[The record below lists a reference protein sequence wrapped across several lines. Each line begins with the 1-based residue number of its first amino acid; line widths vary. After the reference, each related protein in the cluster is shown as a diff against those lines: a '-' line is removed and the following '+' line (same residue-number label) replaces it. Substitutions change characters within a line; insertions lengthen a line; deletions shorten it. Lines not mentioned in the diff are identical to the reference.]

1 MGFYMLKNIQK
12 ISDEIFNTF
21 TDEEKKN
28 LGYYSTVGYEFINTM
43 VQDQGF
49 HVDYTDMLEDEELK
63 EDPYTYNMI
72 KDIIFVQGIIRSLDK
87 ITNQDMLEEKVTL
100 YKGTSFEHFIN
111 YKVGDIISLPLYTS
125 TTLSKNI
132 STSFMKFANEP
143 VLLEIEADKGT
154 KGYYIG
160 TNTSN
165 KSGDEEEF
173 LLPRET
179 LFEIVD
185 MKNESIKLKI
195 NKQKGQFYGE
205 KRKTYTSCYIS
216 NLNDSNYSI
225 FNGRNV

>member
-1 MGFYMLKNIQK
+1 MLKEIQK
-12 ISDEIFNTF
+12 ISNEIFKTF

-28 LGYYSTVGYEFINTM
+28 LDYYTTVGYDFINTM

-49 HVDYTDMLEDEELK
+49 HIDYTNMLEDEELK
-63 EDPYTYNMI
+63 KDPYTYNMV
-72 KDIIFVQGIIRSLDK
+72 KDIMFVQGIIKNLDK
-87 ITNQDMLEEKVTL
+87 ITNQDMLKEKVTL

-111 YKVGDIISLPLYTS
+111 YKVGDTISFPLYTS
-125 TTLSKNI
+125 TTLSKSI
-132 STSFMKFANEP
+132 SDSFMNIVNEP

-165 KSGDEEEF
+165 ESGDEEEF

-179 LFEIVD
+179 LFKIVD

-195 NKQKGQFYGE
+195 QLKG
-205 KRKTYTSCYIS
+205 RKAIYE
-216 NLNDSNYSI
+216 
-225 FNGRNV
+225 

>member
-1 MGFYMLKNIQK
+1 MLKEIQK
-12 ISDEIFNTF
+12 ISNEIFKTF

-28 LGYYSTVGYEFINTM
+28 LDYYTTVGYDFINTM

-49 HVDYTDMLEDEELK
+49 HIDYTNMLEDEELK
-63 EDPYTYNMI
+63 KDPYTYNMV
-72 KDIIFVQGIIRSLDK
+72 KDIMFVQRIIKSLDK
-87 ITNQDMLEEKVTL
+87 ITNQDMLKERVTL

-111 YKVGDIISLPLYTS
+111 YKVGDTISLPVYTS
-125 TTLSKNI
+125 TTLSKSI
-132 STSFMKFANEP
+132 SDSFMKLANEP

-165 KSGDEEEF
+165 NSGDEEEF

-185 MKNESIKLKI
+185 MKDENIKLKI
-195 NKQKGQFYGE
+195 HL
-205 KRKTYTSCYIS
+205 T
-216 NLNDSNYSI
+216 
-225 FNGRNV
+225 

>member
-1 MGFYMLKNIQK
+1 MLENIQK
-12 ISDEIFNTF
+12 ISNEIFNTF
-21 TDEEKKN
+21 TDKEKEY
-28 LGYYSTVGYEFINTM
+28 LGYYTTVGYDFVNNI

-49 HVDYTDMLEDEELK
+49 YIDYTDMLEDEELK

-87 ITNQDMLEEKVTL
+87 ITNQDMLEENVTL

-125 TTLSKNI
+125 TTLSKKT
-132 STSFMKFANEP
+132 SDSFMNFANDP

-165 KSGDEEEF
+165 KSGDEKEF

-185 MKNESIKLKI
+185 IKEENIKLKI
-195 NKQKGQFYGE
+195 NKQKG
-205 KRKTYTSCYIS
+205 
-216 NLNDSNYSI
+216 
-225 FNGRNV
+225 